1 MTRSKQNKI
10 CFKENLGVRMKK
22 NVNILATLVLAFGLT
37 APAGI
42 QAAGFFQNAA
52 EFFGYTAAG
61 SAGVEIGSAAGRG
74 AAHHI
79 GEMIPKGARGPI
91 AVIGVAAVV
100 AYLIYASREDS
111 SAKNRNTRRAK
122 SCSHKNCS
130 STDCK

>member
-1 MTRSKQNKI
+1 MNAEGFMQ
-10 CFKENLGVRMKK
+10 K
-22 NVNILATLVLAFGLT
+22 NTHLLATLVLAFGLMM
-37 APAGI
+37 PAGI

-61 SAGVEIGSAAGRG
+61 SAGVAMGGAAGRG

-111 SAKNRNTRRAK
+111 SAKNKNRRAR
-122 SCSHKNCS
+122 SCSHKNCPR
-130 STDCK
+130 TDCK